1 MGRRARARRGPLQH
15 RERKESNWRERG
27 WAKILKL
34 RSIQYSAC
42 KRYRWECKNDLRCSI
57 ANSHLV
63 VRIICSE
70 ERVHRSWISSRFVLG
85 AFGREYINSCAT
97 SGVHE
102 INEWSINH
110 GMDLSLKFCSKI
122 YNKPLLANK
131 KLRMSS
137 TLTKIRIFEHF
148 RVQFNY
154 CLGSTNSNFNRTP

>member
-122 YNKPLLANK
+122 YNKPLLANIFAAFRRVLNPLVLNRR
-131 KLRMSS
+131 KLEIEGMYWK
-137 TLTKIRIFEHF
+137 LKECFPDE
-148 RVQFNY
+148 
-154 CLGSTNSNFNRTP
+154 